1 MRKSPRLQ
9 PLLDDIAAC
18 KTMDEL
24 HGVMQR
30 TAGAFDFSSYNFVDI
45 GDPAVSTPYYI
56 GTVEKAWETTY
67 KDNKFADIDPCLTF
81 ARRTS
86 IPFTWDKLVPDYKL
100 GRKPVT
106 VKLFE
111 AARDFRYTDGFVVP
125 YRFIDRF
132 QRPGAAL
139 LSFTWSNPAS
149 KLAFMLS
156 ERRHTLHVLSLYWM
170 EAAVEHLGRKASAA
184 FLSRDAGLKG
194 RQLLTDRERMAL
206 TWAGRGKTVS
216 ETADIL
222 GVASITVE
230 AHLRSAYG
238 KLNAT
243 NKTHAVVLAIS
254 SGWIEV

>member
-1 MRKSPRLQ
+1 
-9 PLLDDIAAC
+9 
-18 KTMDEL
+18 MDEL

-30 TAGAFDFSSYNFVDI
+30 IAVLFDFSSYNFVDI
-45 GDPAVSTPYYI
+45 GDPATSNPYYI
-56 GTVEKAWETTY
+56 GTVEKAWQAAY

-81 ARRTS
+81 ARRTN
-86 IPFTWDKLVPDYKL
+86 IPFTWDNLVPDYRR
-100 GRKPVT
+100 GRKPSA

-125 YRFIDRF
+125 YRFIDRL
-132 QRPGAAL
+132 QRPSAAL
-139 LSFTWSNPAS
+139 LSFTWSNAAA
-149 KLAFMLS
+149 KLSFMLS
-156 ERRHTLHVLSLYWM
+156 ERRHLLHIVCLYWM
-170 EAAVEHLGRKASAA
+170 ETAVDHLGRKASGG
-184 FLSRDAGLKG
+184 FLSRGAGTEN

-222 GVASITVE
+222 GVANITIE

-238 KLNAT
+238 KLDAT

-254 SGWIEV
+254 NGWIEV